1 MCFLQEADFAVGSI
15 AISAQRETVT
25 DYTLALRES
34 KFGILS
40 HKPLPISKNLA
51 LLGPFR
57 LTVWVSTLC
66 SLVMF
71 IPVFWMIVR
80 GLNREHNFNFANC
93 CLQCVRVL
101 FNQGTRTYG

>member
-1 MCFLQEADFAVGSI
+1 MGSI

-57 LTVWVSTLC
+57 YMVWILTIL
-66 SLVMF
+66 SLVV
-71 IPVFWMIVR
+71 IVPVFYLVVR
-80 GLNREHNFNFANC
+80 GLNKEREFNFATC
-93 CLQCVRVL
+93 ALQCIRVL
-101 FNQGTRTYG
+101 LNQSKNIFFNACFHNST